1 MAGFNPF
8 QAIMGRM
15 MPQTPQMPQMP
26 AQSNQMSN
34 PPQPNWNALM
44 DQLQGNTAGVIKE
57 ARYDVPAEIANDPQ
71 AAAMHI
77 IQSGQANN
85 NPMMR
90 FIAPM
95 LNQMGIK
102 L

>member
-15 MPQTPQMPQMP
+15 MPQAPQMPQMP
-26 AQSNQMSN
+26 VQSSQMNNQS
-34 PPQPNWNALM
+34 Q
-44 DQLQGNTAGVIKE
+44 QSNTAGAIKE
-57 ARYDVPAEIANDPQ
+57 AHYDVPEEIVNNPQ

-90 FIAPM
+90 FIMPM